1 VRGEER
7 LMERVGVFLCT
18 GCEIG
23 ASLKTDGLEGLAR
36 SNGAVHF
43 GQSPCLCGAEGVASI
58 RAAVEAGTV
67 DGVVI
72 GGCSRRHKQQEFS
85 FDPAKVQVERVA
97 LREQVA
103 WTHPAGHEDTQALAE
118 DLLRMGI
125 IRAKKMI
132 PAQRQ
137 VDAVERAV
145 LVVGG
150 GLAGLQAAQAAA
162 GMGHPVVLVEK
173 SSALGGHLAGIRD
186 VVPEVPP
193 YDELHANPVPEL
205 ARAVREDQRIQVLT
219 GSKVARIAGQPGQ
232 FAVEVEVPGGKRVEL
247 KAGAVVQATG
257 ARPYDAKRLG
267 HLGYGA
273 SPDVITAAEL
283 EPMLAKRELARPSD
297 GRIPG
302 RIVFV
307 QCAGSRDEKHL
318 KYCSSECCATS
329 LRQVMAIRQTWPQVE
344 CAVVYK
350 DLRAP
355 GQTEHFYRAVQEK
368 SGGMLTRGTV
378 ESVTPA
384 GSSLAVKVKDSLLG
398 DEVEIAAD
406 LVVLATGMVPNSAD
420 GEAIRQL
427 RDAEKR
433 IERNESETQR
443 KAAEELA
450 GSLAHHKGTEIL
462 NLQYRQGPD
471 LPVLAY
477 GFPDSHFICFPYET
491 RRTGIY
497 TAGAVRAPMDAAQA
511 AEDGWGAAM
520 KASQLIASLDRG
532 EAVHPRSGDFGRAD
546 FFLQRCTQCKRC
558 TEECPFGTLDEDVK
572 GTPQY
577 NSARCRRCGIC
588 MGACPERIISFAD
601 YSVDAVASMIKSIE
615 VPDESEEKPRIVAL
629 LCENDAY
636 PALDDAALK
645 RASWNPW
652 VRVIPVRCLGAV
664 NVVWIAESLSRGI
677 DGVILIG
684 CKRGDDYQ
692 CHMVKGSELAHKRL
706 ENMQETLTRLSLEA
720 DRVRVVELARN
731 EVARIPALFDEF
743 AEKLEEL
750 GPNPLKGF

>member
-1 VRGEER
+1 
-7 LMERVGVFLCT
+7 MERVGVFLCT

-23 ASLKTDGLEGLAR
+23 SSLETEGLEGLAR
-36 SNGAVHF
+36 KGGAVHF
-43 GQSPCLCGAEGVASI
+43 ASNPCLCAPEGVASI
-58 RAAVEAGTV
+58 RAAVDAGTV

-72 GGCSRRHKQQEFS
+72 AACSHRHKQREFLL
-85 FDPAKVQVERVA
+85 DPAKVQVERVA

-118 DLLRMGI
+118 DLLQMGVV
-125 IRAKKMI
+125 RAKKMA
-132 PAQRQ
+132 PARRL
-137 VDAVERAV
+137 VEAVEQTV

-162 GMGHPVVLVEK
+162 SMGHPVVLVEK
-173 SSALGGHLAGIRD
+173 SADLGGYLAGVRQ

-193 YDELHANPVPEL
+193 YDRLQASPVPEL
-205 ARAVREDQRIQVLT
+205 VRTVREDRRIRVLVGT
-219 GSKVARIAGQPGQ
+219 KLLGISGQPGQ
-232 FAVEVEVPGGKRVEL
+232 FAVEVEGRAGKEEL
-247 KAGAVVQATG
+247 RAGAIIQATG
-257 ARPYDAKRLG
+257 ARPYDASRLTRLG
-267 HLGYGA
+267 VGA
-273 SPDVITAAEL
+273 SPDVITSAEL
-283 EPMLAKRELARPSD
+283 EPMLARRELKRPSD
-297 GRIPG
+297 GRSPR

-307 QCAGSRDEKHL
+307 QCAGSRDQAHL
-318 KYCSSECCATS
+318 AYCSSECCATS
-329 LRQVMAIRQTWPQVE
+329 LRQVMAIHQDWPEVE
-344 CAVVYK
+344 CAVLYR

-355 GQTEHFYRAVQEK
+355 GQIEHFYRAVQEQ
-368 SGGMLTRGTV
+368 SRVMLARGTV
-378 ESVTPA
+378 ESVAVA
-384 GSSLAVKVKDSLLG
+384 GGGLRVSATDSLLG
-398 DEVEIAAD
+398 EKVEIDAD

-427 RDAEKR
+427 RDAKMR

-450 GSLAHHKGTEIL
+450 ATLAHHQGTEVL
-462 NLQYRQGPD
+462 NLRYRQGPD

-497 TAGAVRAPMDAAQA
+497 TAGAVRAPMDPAQA

-520 KASQLIASLDRG
+520 KATQLVFALGRG
-532 EAVHPRSGDFGRAD
+532 EAAHPRSGDLACAD

-558 TEECPFGTLDEDVK
+558 TEECPFGSIDEDAK

-577 NSARCRRCGIC
+577 YAFRCRRCGIC
-588 MGACPERIISFAD
+588 LGACPERIISYAD
-601 YSVDAVASMIKSIE
+601 YSVDAVAGMIKAIE
-615 VPDESEEKPRIVAL
+615 VPDEDEEKPRILAL

-636 PALDDAALK
+636 PALDDAAMK
-645 RASWNPW
+645 RATWNPW

-692 CHMVKGSELAHKRL
+692 CHYVKGSELAHKRL
-706 ENMQETLTRLSLEA
+706 ENVQETLTRLSLESE
-720 DRVRVVELARN
+720 RVRVIELARN
-731 EVARIPALFDEF
+731 EMARIPALFDEF
-743 AEKLEEL
+743 AERLEEL
-750 GPNPLKGF
+750 GANPLKGL